1 MPEAGA
7 PPAPGTTLGGRY
19 RLEERI
25 AAGGMATV
33 WRAHDDVLDRTVAV
47 KVLSE
52 ALADDPAYVAR
63 LEREARVA
71 AGLMHPNLV
80 RIFDFG
86 ADGERPH
93 LVMEYVDGRTL
104 AERVGA
110 EGEPPLDGER
120 LAAELLAALDHV
132 HRSGVVHRDVKPSN
146 ILIEPGGRARLADL
160 GIARARDAAR
170 ITETGNVIGTLRYM
184 APEVLEGE
192 PATERSDLYSA
203 GIVLREA
210 AQPARGT
217 ALDLLVDRLTA
228 PDPSG
233 RPASAA
239 AALND
244 LGQVD
249 RAAPAAALA
258 PAQRQIEVTPARAL
272 SALAIAALA
281 AVLALAALGGGGGG
295 KERSGSGGAQ
305 ARSTRATTTTST
317 TTVTTAAAVPSSSC
331 SDLEAKRTALDAR
344 RARVEQALA
353 ENQPALEGV
362 KARFEERKHSLD
374 ERLKECAK
382 PAPAPPPP
390 GEGD

>member
-1 MPEAGA
+1 M
-7 PPAPGTTLGGRY
+7 TLGGRY

-47 KVLSE
+47 KVLTE

-86 ADGERPH
+86 AGGERPH
-93 LVMEYVDGRTL
+93 LVMEYVDGQTL
-104 AERVGA
+104 ADRMGSQGA
-110 EGEPPLDGER
+110 PPVDGER
-120 LAAELLAALDHV
+120 LATELLGALDHV
-132 HRSGVVHRDVKPSN
+132 HRAGVVHRDVKPSN

-160 GIARARDAAR
+160 GIARARDAAS

-184 APEVLEGE
+184 APEVLEGQL
-192 PATERSDLYSA
+192 ATERSDLYSA

-228 PDPSG
+228 PDPAG

-239 AALND
+239 AALGD
-244 LGQVD
+244 LG
-249 RAAPAAALA
+249 RAGRATAVTAVAPSH
-258 PAQRQIEVTPARAL
+258 RQIEVTPARAL

-281 AVLALAALGGGGGG
+281 AVLAVAALGGGGGTEKRPAG
-295 KERSGSGGAQ
+295 DRRAQ
-305 ARSTRATTTTST
+305 APPTRATTTTST
-317 TTVTTAAAVPSSSC
+317 TTVTTASAAPASAQPSC
-331 SDLEAKRTALDAR
+331 SDLEAKRSALDAR
-344 RARVEQALA
+344 RARIEKAL
-353 ENQPALEGV
+353 QGDKTALEGV
-362 KARFEERKHSLD
+362 KARFEERKHALD
-374 ERLKECAK
+374 ERLKACAK
-382 PAPAPPPP
+382 PAPAPPPAP
-390 GEGD
+390 SGEGD